1 MSAFPTAKTAIVGAA
16 TFGSGE
22 APGYEAREL
31 ALIASRDALTE
42 AGLSFADVDGVFFT
56 SSDDTFGGATA
67 LAQMMGIAPKL
78 VDNSRSGGNVFQS
91 YVERA
96 AWLLDAGLIDVA
108 LIASGSNQRT
118 GAGGLVRSNKPFPY
132 EAVYKPVLP
141 VGAYALAAA
150 RHMHEFGT
158 TREQLGE
165 VALAAR
171 QWARLNPEAFKR
183 DPLTMDDYL
192 ASRMVSDPLGLLDCC
207 LVTDGAAAL
216 VMTRM
221 DRARDL
227 ARTPVAVLGAASRT
241 SHGNITLMKDLTT
254 TALAECGPR
263 ALAQAGLSPAEID
276 VVQLYDAFTI
286 NVILFLEDL
295 GFCPKG
301 EGGRFVTDGAIAPGG
316 RLPVN
321 TNGGGL
327 SCTHPGMYGMFT
339 LVEAVR
345 QLRGECDERQVESA
359 RTAIAQGNG
368 GTLSSQALV
377 VLGLDA

>member
-1 MSAFPTAKTAIVGAA
+1 MSAFPSGRTAIVGAA

-22 APGYEAREL
+22 APGYDAREMG
-31 ALIASRDALTE
+31 LIAARDALKD
-42 AGLSFADVDGVFFT
+42 AGLTFADVDGVFFT

-67 LAQMMGIAPKL
+67 LAQMMGVEPKI

-96 AWLLDAGLIDVA
+96 AWLLDAGLIDCA
-108 LIASGSNQRT
+108 LIGSGSNQRT
-118 GAGGLVRSNKPFPY
+118 GTGGLVRSNKPFYY
-132 EAVYKPVLP
+132 EAAYKPVLP
-141 VGAYALAAA
+141 VGSYAMAAA

-158 TREQLGE
+158 TKEQLGE

-171 QWARLNPEAFKR
+171 KWAQLNPEAFIR
-183 DPLTMDDYL
+183 DEMTMEDYL
-192 ASRMVSDPLGLLDCC
+192 SSRMISDPLGKFDCC
-207 LVTDGAAAL
+207 LVTDGAAAI
-216 VMTRM
+216 VMTRA
-221 DRARDL
+221 DQARDL
-227 ARTPVAVLGAASRT
+227 ARKPISVLGAASRT
-241 SHGNITLMKDLTT
+241 SHGNITYMDDLTV

-263 ALAQAGLSPAEID
+263 ALDQAGLRPGDID

-301 EGGRFVTDGAIAPGG
+301 EGGPFVEDGRIAPGG
-316 RLPVN
+316 ALPVN

-345 QLRGECDERQVESA
+345 QLRGEAGERQVA
-359 RTAIAQGNG
+359 GAKTAIAQGNG
-368 GTLSSQALV
+368 GQLSSQAIAI
-377 VLGLDA
+377 LGSDV